1 MSNLF
6 LACAQ
11 FLRDIIKSE
20 QFNLI
25 ALVQSNLDVFRVY
38 LKRNL
43 SSGYVWFYW
52 NKETIEQQMIMRA
65 NSFS

>member
-11 FLRDIIKSE
+11 FLRDINKSE

-25 ALVQSNLDVFRVY
+25 ALVQPNLKSFQFISNVIYRV
-38 LKRNL
+38 LAFGFIKTKRR
-43 SSGYVWFYW
+43 F
-52 NKETIEQQMIMRA
+52 
-65 NSFS
+65 NSK